1 MIVQGAVLGA
11 FIVVVVVIAKW
22 AFGPTEEG
30 PDLSAKVE
38 TDRLKINELVWEHR
52 PNGSEEV
59 ANKWVGNG
67 IEIIA
72 NPQLIEPPIYV
83 GKGDRLKYR
92 RNENGVIDTE
102 ERSDLYIYNLDS
114 AIKISVKDSRFKTDN
129 VAHLIDFLVQEE
141 IIIAEDGI

>member
-11 FIVVVVVIAKW
+11 FIVAMVAIAKW
-22 AFGPTEEG
+22 AFGPREEG

-129 VAHLIDFLVQEE
+129 VGHLMDFLVQEK
-141 IIIAEDGI
+141 IIITDDGI

>member
-1 MIVQGAVLGA
+1 MIIQGAVLGA
-11 FIVVVVVIAKW
+11 FIVLMVAAAKW
-22 AFGPTEEG
+22 AFAYEEE
-30 PDLSAKVE
+30 PNLSSRVE

-72 NPQLIEPPIYV
+72 NPQLIEPPIYIS
-83 GKGDRLKYR
+83 KGDRLKYR

-129 VAHLIDFLVQEE
+129 VGHLMDFLVQEK
-141 IIIAEDGI
+141 IIIADDGI